1 MIIYRLFR
9 VIDHLK
15 NRTSASTNKTER
27 EPSAV
32 NRLAKTQPA
41 EPAPTMIW
49 SNLCFRTFSIDL
61 FQNIFLSVLS
71 FYFSRANTQ
80 ILTLNNLRLLKSYK
94 GHKDIFLFF
103 CFNHQPSWTLT
114 IGKILFNYR
123 LHFDRKRRFCRH
135 IFSYEELPTA
145 WVLTKLTQDVIF
157 NELLLLWSAQRKSEK
172 CCKNNCNLPHNQV
185 LLKLQFS
192 EVIQQTF
199 HRFWCKM
206 WQIWIV
212 VRI

>member
-1 MIIYRLFR
+1 MP
-9 VIDHLK
+9 K
-15 NRTSASTNKTER
+15 
-27 EPSAV
+27 
-32 NRLAKTQPA
+32 
-41 EPAPTMIW
+41 
-49 SNLCFRTFSIDL
+49 
-61 FQNIFLSVLS
+61 
-71 FYFSRANTQ
+71 
-80 ILTLNNLRLLKSYK
+80 K
-94 GHKDIFLFF
+94 G
-103 CFNHQPSWTLT
+103 W
-114 IGKILFNYR
+114 
-123 LHFDRKRRFCRH
+123 RH
-135 IFSYEELPTA
+135 YFSYEDLPTV

-192 EVIQQTF
+192 EVIQQTV